1 VVFGHISL
9 VEHRKNRVKPMPE
22 GSRRL
27 VHELEK
33 GEKSRRVCVVDD
45 RCRALVGREQV
56 GLQGSQVED
65 EVCFL

>member
-9 VEHRKNRVKPMPE
+9 VKHRKDSVNPMSE

-27 VHELEK
+27 VHKLEQ

-65 EVCFL
+65 